1 VEGLKQGDD
10 ERDYHRLGRRLGR
23 GKQTKQRWMGRW
35 RKYIMPR
42 DPGDGSLSASNPTR
56 ELVSLSDCHWEG
68 KPRKTK
74 QEVVKQDGNA
84 EAETLNKRGWGRK
97 A

>member
-1 VEGLKQGDD
+1 
-10 ERDYHRLGRRLGR
+10 
-23 GKQTKQRWMGRW
+23 
-35 RKYIMPR
+35 MPR

-74 QEVVKQDGNA
+74 LEFVKQDRNVD
-84 EAETLNKRGWGRK
+84 AETRNKIGGGSK